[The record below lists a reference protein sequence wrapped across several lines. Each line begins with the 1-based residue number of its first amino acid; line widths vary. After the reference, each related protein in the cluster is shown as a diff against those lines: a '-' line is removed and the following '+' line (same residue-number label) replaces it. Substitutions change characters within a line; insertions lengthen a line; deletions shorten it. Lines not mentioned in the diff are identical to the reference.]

1 MGGVLKGIYAKRHTG
16 GYEVNLCPMQW
27 IAVLWSK
34 FAFYAAD
41 WRPMNK
47 FAFYATDWRPMK

>member
-27 IAVLWSK
+27 IGVLWSK
-34 FAFYAAD
+34 FASYAAD
-41 WRPMNK
+41 WRPMK
-47 FAFYATDWRPMK
+47 

>member
-27 IAVLWSK
+27 IGVL
-34 FAFYAAD
+34 
-41 WRPMNK
+41 
-47 FAFYATDWRPMK
+47 